1 MYFTTTKSRDRADI
15 LRDEDPL
22 LASIDW
28 SIGSLGHALG
38 ASDERMMRGDGG
50 GVQASPASV
59 VANYF
64 LKSHGGAHALQCAC
78 SMLATLSGLGAI
90 LFQKRPGDLGC
101 TLLQR
106 TMLFAM
112 IKHVSGLLVAASL
125 AAKAIPKIGLG
136 QARVWMEKLVLDP
149 VSQYVFYTS
158 LVLLWLPSRQRWLS
172 RWWASVGIVPTLLV
186 GPILL
191 REMISTMLV
200 VSDVLVLW
208 SSSSSSSSGGGSSGD
223 SSFLPTILKLSQ
235 STINAGMSLLT
246 TPGVW
251 RPADP
256 AQRQAILAKL
266 VAKASL
272 TFEVLVGL
280 LFAMDFVISFVEFA
294 FRRMAYRPS
303 LTETLKRLLCV
314 RLYVHF
320 LWVRRQPIQ
329 ALAIKL
335 RGGAAQLPFWILDT
349 ALHPATAMGIILPQ
363 QDDFATFQW
372 NDYAAMALA
381 LDKE

>member
-1 MYFTTTKSRDRADI
+1 VSLRLRVRQNITNRDRADI

-64 LKSHGGAHALQCAC
+64 LQSHGGAHALQCAC
-78 SMLATLSGLGAI
+78 SLLATLSGLGAI
-90 LFQKRPGDLGC
+90 LFHKRAGDLGC

-158 LVLLWLPSRQRWLS
+158 LVLLWLPSRQRWMS
-172 RWWASVGIVPTLLV
+172 RWWASFGIVPTLLV

-208 SSSSSSSSGGGSSGD
+208 SSSSSSGGSSV
-223 SSFLPTILKLSQ
+223 LPTILKLSQ
-235 STINAGMSLLT
+235 STINAGMSLMT

-280 LFAMDFVISFVEFA
+280 LFAMDFVIGFLEFA
-294 FRRMAYRPS
+294 FRRMSNRPS
-303 LTETLKRLLCV
+303 LTETIKRLLCV

-349 ALHPATAMGIILPQ
+349 ALHPATAMGITLPK

-372 NDYAAMALA
+372 NDYAAVALA
-381 LDKE
+381 LDNE